1 LNNSISVN
9 DSRISTSTDLLDNTI
24 EHELSSYDLLDQLAP
39 KYEEIQRV
47 LDFLHEPFRNI
58 LLGIALSSAIN
69 SNNP

>member
-1 LNNSISVN
+1 MNNSISVN

>member
-69 SNNP
+69 SSNP